1 MWQFS
6 HHFFFTKKTISRI
19 LIQCSSCNIL
29 RSPSS
34 SSSDTYIRNWPLLS
48 FTLGTTAWL
57 TWLIHPSEL
66 TSPGSS
72 VTILSTGTDF
82 LYSSPS
88 YLMNAITVFCASVHS
103 YKLRDMETIGSL
115 SWRTPQWFFCPQSL
129 IKMDLLYL
137 NRGRIES
144 TTASK

>member
-1 MWQFS
+1 MSTDNDQRVIGFELES
-6 HHFFFTKKTISRI
+6 NLILNKELVSSCDNSAIIFFFTKKTISRI

-72 VTILSTGTDF
+72 VTILSTGTNF

-88 YLMNAITVFCASVHS
+88 YLMNAITIFCAFVHS
-103 YKLRDMETIGSL
+103 YKLREMETIGSL
-115 SWRTPQWFFCPQSL
+115 S
-129 IKMDLLYL
+129 
-137 NRGRIES
+137 
-144 TTASK
+144 